1 LHANAVL
8 SEEVFDYSVLFAEI
22 ADAYF
27 EREMYAEAKPIY
39 ELLGGDPA
47 VCQILSSQGFLSNY
61 ADYRPVLTTFFFK
74 QQHA

>member
-1 LHANAVL
+1 LKLTKHFPGLQLHANAVL
-8 SEEVFDYSVLFAEI
+8 AEDVLDYSVLFAEI

-47 VCQILSSQGFLSNY
+47 VSISVDLS
-61 ADYRPVLTTFFFK
+61 
-74 QQHA
+74 HAPA

>member
-1 LHANAVL
+1 LHASAIL
-8 SEEVFDYSVLFAEI
+8 SEEVLDYSVLFAEI

-47 VCQILSSQGFLSNY
+47 VCPKKILSQVNNSISKINWAIDQ
-61 ADYRPVLTTFFFK
+61 
-74 QQHA
+74 